1 MLRSLPA
8 SARLFLLLTAG
19 AAPALRPA
27 LTAAEF
33 DQRMANFSSRTQV
46 GADANAAFI
55 GFAVGPGQTK
65 TVLIR
70 AVGPALTGFGVAGAL
85 PDPVIELY
93 AAANPNTV
101 LLRNDNWTADTIGG
115 ANAFARVGAFALTA
129 GSRDA
134 AMVATLGPG
143 SYSAIVRD
151 VANRSGIAL
160 VEVYDVTGRARL
172 TNLSTRAQVGTGAGV
187 LISGLAV
194 APGGGARRILAR
206 AAGPALTPLGVA
218 GALANP
224 AISVIESGTNR
235 ELAANDDWGTTNATA
250 LSAAFR
256 EAGAFPFAAG
266 SRDAALLIDLPPGKS
281 YSVQVSG
288 VANTSGVALVEVY
301 DLTPESGGVFSVV
314 AATAATDNRGAPPA
328 AFRITRTGSTS
339 QAVTVNFSLSGSA
352 VAGSDYTAVPTSVI
366 IPAGAESAT
375 VSIAAAP
382 AAAGATVSKDL
393 TLTLVAGNGYELAAD
408 RSAVVSLF
416 FNQPTL
422 FRTTLRTTAA
432 AAGSTASGVASIQ
445 LSADENVALVSANF
459 SGLSAAQTLA
469 YVRLGNPGE
478 VGVDLVK
485 LPLGQVAGFTWVV
498 DAAEGFTKAQIVQ
511 ALKEGRVFVSI
522 DSSAYPG
529 GELRGAF
536 LQSSSRL
543 VFAAPAAPPVLADTV
558 LTDNDAA
565 RFLIQ
570 STFGPTLA
578 EIQALAGQQRAGL
591 DAWITQQMGLAPS
604 LHLEATDVDFRDF
617 TALGEMPQY
626 SQQNRQAAWWRL
638 ALTAP
643 DQLRQRVAFALS
655 QVFVVS
661 DTNGTLFNNPRAL
674 ANYYDLL
681 VRGAFGN
688 ARQLLEQVT
697 LSPVMGVYLSSLRNA
712 KATFDATGRQTTA
725 PDENYAREIM
735 QLFSVGLV
743 ELQPDGT
750 AKVDINGA
758 TIPTY
763 DNRTI
768 SEMAKVFTGLGFAT
782 NASVPNFR
790 GAPVNYL
797 QPMQFY
803 ADFHEPGEKQ
813 ILAGRRIPAGQSAEQ
828 DLKDTLDTL
837 FNHPNTGPFLSR
849 QLIQRLVTSNPSPGY
864 VYRVAQV
871 FANNGAGVR
880 GDLGAVVRAIL
891 LDYEARSAAV
901 ATTASFGKLKEPLL
915 RATGVLR
922 AFGGGANNGR
932 FFIPNP
938 EATLSQASLR
948 APTVFN
954 FFEPDFVQP
963 GPLAAAGL
971 VAPEYQIVND
981 TTAISVPNQ
990 LWNYI
995 YAGRTGIPGSTSVF
1009 NPAEATVGIRADAT
1023 LLTLSRSPRDLVARA
1038 NLLLAGGAVPR
1049 ALQDRFVEALVAM
1062 PANTGTT
1069 YGSADLERVR
1079 SAIYLISTVP
1089 QGAIQK

>member
-1 MLRSLPA
+1 MMRSLPA
-8 SARLFLLLTAG
+8 SARATLLLAAG
-19 AAPALRPA
+19 AATILHPA

-85 PDPVIELY
+85 PDPVIELF
-93 AAANPNTV
+93 AAANPNTP

-194 APGGGARRILAR
+194 APGGGPRRILAR
-206 AAGPALTPLGVA
+206 AAGPALTPLGVT

-281 YSVQVSG
+281 YSVQ
-288 VANTSGVALVEVY
+288 
-301 DLTPESGGVFSVV
+301 TPESGGVFSGV
-314 AATAATDNRGAPPA
+314 AATASTDNRGAPPA

-352 VAGSDYTAVPTSVI
+352 VAGADYTAVPTSVT
-366 IPAGAESAT
+366 IPAGAEFAT

-604 LHLEATDVDFRDF
+604 LHLDATDADFREH
-617 TALGEMPQY
+617 TALGENPQY
-626 SQQNRQAAWWRL
+626 SQQNRQTAWWRL

-688 ARQLLEQVT
+688 TRQLLEDVT

-712 KATFDATGRQTTA
+712 KATFDATGRQLTA
-725 PDENYAREIM
+725 PDENYAREVM

-768 SEMAKVFTGLGFAT
+768 SELAKVFTGLGFAT

-803 ADFHEPGEKQ
+803 GAFHETAEKQ
-813 ILAGRRIPAGQSAEQ
+813 ILAGRRIPAGQSPEQ

-915 RATGVLR
+915 RATAVLR

-1062 PANTGTT
+1062 PANTGNT